1 MQWGII
7 AESLKGHS
15 AAAAASGGPSYSHR
29 GECQVRGG
37 GPRG

>member
-1 MQWGII
+1 MQWGVI

-15 AAAAASGGPSYSHR
+15 AAASGGPSYSHR
-29 GECQVRGG
+29 GECQVKGG